1 MKILVK
7 GIRVDGKATISQVFV
22 DGELMC
28 FSIEDPVR
36 ESKIKGQTAIPAGT
50 YKVGLRNSPRFS
62 GKFKH
67 DMLWVQNV
75 PGFEF
80 ILIHWGNTV
89 DDTEGCLLVGQTIGV
104 IGGKVAVLNSQM
116 AYLRLDNAVKDA
128 AKAGELVIE
137 YVR

>member
-116 AYLRLDNAVKDA
+116 AYLRLYNAVKDA

>member
-1 MKILVK
+1 MKILVQ

-22 DGELMC
+22 DGVLMC

-36 ESKIKGQTAIPAGT
+36 KEKIKGETAIPAGT
-50 YKVGLRNSPRFS
+50 YQVGLRNSPKFS

-67 DMLWVQNV
+67 DMLWVKNV

-89 DDTEGCLLVGQTIGV
+89 DDTEGCLLVGQTMGV

-116 AYLRLDNAVKDA
+116 AYLRLYDKVKEA
-128 AKAGELVIE
+128 AKDGELEIE